1 MTRNKKHQIL
11 NKPDDIVN
19 EKKLDINKNQ
29 KIKNQKIFL
38 LACVW
43 NMFHSRQI
51 KLTVTKYGFHHVFK
65 LIQVL
70 FY

>member
-29 KIKNQKIFL
+29 KIKFF
-38 LACVW
+38 C
-43 NMFHSRQI
+43 
-51 KLTVTKYGFHHVFK
+51 
-65 LIQVL
+65 
-70 FY
+70 